1 MYDLRLRLL
10 FTFRSTLF
18 HFVGIL
24 RVLTVGW
31 PVPPHQLSYQ
41 LKYTLTVYQRP
52 SRLRDYLACT
62 HANTSTLSTVGQ
74 PLIQGNHKLHVIE
87 VPFRLRAA
95 HSEAKHCIF
104 YITYIHMCVFGGGDI
119 HAIFQTFVYTLSFL
133 VPQLSY
139 RGSTFYYPSTSET
152 QLWLSILCLLNLPY

>member
-1 MYDLRLRLL
+1 MP
-10 FTFRSTLF
+10 T
-18 HFVGIL
+18 
-24 RVLTVGW
+24 
-31 PVPPHQLSYQ
+31 PVQ
-41 LKYTLTVYQRP
+41 
-52 SRLRDYLACT
+52 
-62 HANTSTLSTVGQ
+62 LSTVGQ

-139 RGSTFYYPSTSET
+139 RGSTILLSLYIRNTTRAIYFVSVELATLIGSGVQFVLCEHST
-152 QLWLSILCLLNLPY
+152 QHINRSIRRYLLLLQQSIGGA

>member
-1 MYDLRLRLL
+1 MP
-10 FTFRSTLF
+10 T
-18 HFVGIL
+18 
-24 RVLTVGW
+24 
-31 PVPPHQLSYQ
+31 PVQ
-41 LKYTLTVYQRP
+41 
-52 SRLRDYLACT
+52 
-62 HANTSTLSTVGQ
+62 LSTVGQ
-74 PLIQGNHKLHVIE
+74 PLIQGNHKLLVIE

-139 RGSTFYYPSTSET
+139 RGSTFIKCRSERSEWRHFYLQKWCIHPYKNHSVAFILGDFCLTFWTLNTRLMFAFILGDPSLTFPTLYTRLILSLIHISEPT
-152 QLWLSILCLLNLPY
+152 RPY